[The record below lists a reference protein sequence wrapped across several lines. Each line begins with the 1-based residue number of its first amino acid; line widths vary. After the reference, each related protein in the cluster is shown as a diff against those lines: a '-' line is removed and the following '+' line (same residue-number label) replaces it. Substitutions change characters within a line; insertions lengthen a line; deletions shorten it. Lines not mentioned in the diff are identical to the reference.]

1 MNYDPLGQQA
11 SFTSVS
17 FLVCG
22 HGLASGGID
31 PAKNLLR
38 LLTNPLPE
46 SLPGSGFMFFSQS
59 HHERGSF
66 FFPAWLQA
74 GKSAIL
80 LLTSIPTYESALNHY
95 FPYATF
101 EPYIVVNH
109 FFQW

>member
-1 MNYDPLGQQA
+1 M
-11 SFTSVS
+11 T
-17 FLVCG
+17 
-22 HGLASGGID
+22 GLANKHLSQAY
-31 PAKNLLR
+31 PFSFAVTVLPPVELTQRKKLLH